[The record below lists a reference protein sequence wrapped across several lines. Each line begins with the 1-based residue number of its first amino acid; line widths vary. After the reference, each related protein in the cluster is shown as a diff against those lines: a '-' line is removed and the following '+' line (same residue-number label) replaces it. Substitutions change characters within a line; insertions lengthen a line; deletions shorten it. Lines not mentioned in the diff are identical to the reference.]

1 MICAGGVIRLGLTKV
16 GWLTLVVMG
25 RLKLTVGGGVG
36 LDGTLTLKCI
46 DGGVEGG
53 LGRYVS

>member
-1 MICAGGVIRLGLTKV
+1 MRWELTEVEWLRLV
-16 GWLTLVVMG
+16 DMG

-36 LDGTLTLKCI
+36 LDGTLTLTLKCI